1 MNHTFSTALTT
12 LFVLALLILAG
23 GAAPAA
29 AQEQAMSWTDQVIA
43 LTNEHRAAHGCPALV
58 QNEQLAI
65 AAQRHSED
73 MALSN
78 YMSHT
83 SPTGATFA
91 DRISG
96 TGYAWSRA
104 AENIAVGF
112 ASPAEVVHAWMNSP
126 GHRANILNCEL
137 REVAVGVAHQMDD
150 QADVRLDDGS
160 VSGPFFYYW
169 TQEFATPAH

>member
-1 MNHTFSTALTT
+1 
-12 LFVLALLILAG
+12 
-23 GAAPAA
+23 
-29 AQEQAMSWTDQVIA
+29 
-43 LTNEHRAAHGCPALV
+43 
-58 QNEQLAI
+58 
-65 AAQRHSED
+65 
-73 MALSN
+73 
-78 YMSHT
+78 MSHT